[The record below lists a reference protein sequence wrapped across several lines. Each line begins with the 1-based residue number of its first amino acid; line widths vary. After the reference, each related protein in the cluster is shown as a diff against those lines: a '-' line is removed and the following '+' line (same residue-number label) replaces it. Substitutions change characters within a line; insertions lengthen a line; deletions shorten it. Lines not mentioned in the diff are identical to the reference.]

1 MPDPAPLDAAKALA
15 PARTRDVAWRE
26 NAAYRYGWAL
36 FDAGLHWEAHEVWE
50 AVWMRAEPNS
60 RERSLLAGLIQV
72 ANARLKAR
80 MGSARAHERL
90 MAIAGRH
97 GSEVWPEG
105 EPSAPCMGVSDA
117 AYRALL
123 ITNNAK

>member
-1 MPDPAPLDAAKALA
+1 M
-15 PARTRDVAWRE
+15 

-36 FDAGLHWEAHEVWE
+36 FEAGFHWEAHEVWE
-50 AVWMRAEPNS
+50 AVWMRADPNS

-80 MGSARAHERL
+80 MGSARAHARL
-90 MAIAGRH
+90 LAIAARH
-97 GSEVWPEG
+97 GAEVWPGG
-105 EPSAPCMGVSDA
+105 EPSPPCMGVSDA
-117 AYRALL
+117 AFRALL